1 MTVMRQSYHAT
12 PVFPVGNFD
21 VEQWRQ
27 LRWAYYRLIEK
38 SDAEIGKVL
47 AALRQAGLEENTVV
61 VFTSDHGEC
70 AGAHGFN
77 QKTVFYEESARVP
90 LIVSFKGHTH
100 SGTSDRLVN
109 TGLDI
114 LPTVLDFAGIPQ
126 PKKLTGR
133 SLRSLALGKPVTAW
147 RNYIV
152 AENNMVQGGAVGD
165 LLPTTEGRMVRSE
178 QYKYCVYSY
187 GQQRESLVDLEKDP
201 GETVDLATDP
211 ASHEILLK
219 HRDLLREF
227 ARENHDALTTELLK
241 GGVKPRPFTNEV
253 ATTGK

>member
-27 LRWAYYRLIEK
+27 LRWAYYRMIEK
-38 SDAEIGKVL
+38 SDAEIGRLL
-47 AALRQAGLEENTVV
+47 AALRQAGLEDNTVII
-61 VFTSDHGEC
+61 FTSDHGEC

-100 SGTSDRLVN
+100 PGTSDRLVN

-114 LPTVLDFAGIPQ
+114 LPTMMDFAGIPQ
-126 PKKLTGR
+126 PAKLTGR
-133 SLRSLALGKPVTAW
+133 SLRPLAFGEPVKAW
-147 RNYIV
+147 RDYVV

-165 LLPTTEGRMVRSE
+165 LMPTTEGRMVRSE
-178 QYKYCVYSY
+178 RYKYCVYTF

-201 GETVDLATDP
+201 GEMNDLATDP
-211 ASHEILLK
+211 GSRDILLK

-227 ARENHDALTTELLK
+227 ARENHDPLTAQLLE
-241 GGVKPRPFTNEV
+241 GNVKPRPFTNDV
-253 ATTGK
+253 ALKDK